1 MALSKR
7 WSVDCVR
14 CENQGLIVLG
24 NDALF
29 PCPICNGWCHFC
41 LDHSEQH
48 HHTRPQRGVLLAGV
62 QRTPDEKWLFKGYV
76 CDHHK
81 AKLRTYSFI
90 TTNMLVHFALGDA
103 YIIVQRKRAFVVLY
117 GYGEAA
123 NWRTLETDAW
133 QAVTANDQAT
143 YGQGCYGCPAEV
155 AERAIASTEHT
166 F

>member
-1 MALSKR
+1 MTLSKR

-29 PCPICNGWCHFC
+29 PCPICNGWCRFC
-41 LDHSEQH
+41 LEQH
-48 HHTRPQRGVLLAGV
+48 EQDDNIQPLRGVLLVGLWQTAEGPV
-62 QRTPDEKWLFKGYV
+62 LFEDYV
-76 CDHHK
+76 CDYHK
-81 AKLRTYSFI
+81 HKFTSYGLI
-90 TTNMLVHFALGDA
+90 TTQMLGHYNLGNA
-103 YIIVQRKRAFVVLY
+103 YIISQWKRAFVVLY

-123 NWRTLETDAW
+123 NWQALETDAW

-143 YGQGCYGCPAEV
+143 YGQGCYGCPTEV

>member
-1 MALSKR
+1 MALPKR

-41 LDHSEQH
+41 LERGETHRN
-48 HHTRPQRGVLLAGV
+48 TRPQRGVLLAGV
-62 QRTPDEKWLFKGYV
+62 QQTPDGKKLFEGYV

-81 AKLRTYSFI
+81 AKLHTYSFI

-103 YIIVQRKRAFVVLY
+103 YIITQGKRAFVVLY

-123 NWRTLETDAW
+123 NWQALETDAW
-133 QAVTANDQAT
+133 QAVTASDQAT
-143 YGQGCYGCPAEV
+143 YGQGCYKCPADM
-155 AERAIASTEHT
+155 AERTIASTGHR